1 MTKQNKT
8 KHFIKI
14 SILSLLSLIIFNSC
28 ENEKIDLNNTTQ
40 ITLRE
45 VSLKD
50 GRLLFPDKESL
61 NKIYKEYAN
70 ASDEKLSILLYPLY
84 QKTF

>member
-61 NKIYKEYAN
+61 NKI
-70 ASDEKLSILLYPLY
+70 LYDYP
-84 QKTF
+84 